1 MVSFC
6 NLLFFS
12 FHYVFADP
20 VCFFFVNCPFILSL
34 YFIGLDGFYLLIYRH
49 SLHVPDVDPLPV
61 ISWSVTHLSFPFAH
75 TVPEVMDFDKIQD
88 TIILWSSSSYS
99 HRHTFLYDLIIY
111 SLDSCV

>member
-20 VCFFFVNCPFILSL
+20 VCFFFVNCPFIPSL

-49 SLHVPDVDPLPV
+49 SLHVLDVDPLPV
-61 ISWSVTHLSFPFAH
+61 ISGLSLTYLFPLL
-75 TVPEVMDFDKIQD
+75 TRCLKLWILIKSKILLFYGLLHPILID
-88 TIILWSSSSYS
+88 TLSSMIS
-99 HRHTFLYDLIIY
+99 
-111 SLDSCV
+111 